1 MTPANGDV
9 RRLGVFG
16 GAFDPPHLM
25 HRVLVE
31 TALEQLR
38 LDRLQVVPTGQA
50 WHKSRPLTDAVH
62 RVAMAR
68 LAFDDLPRVRIDTRE
83 IARAGP
89 SYTVDTLRELRS
101 EYARAELFLI
111 IGQDQAQALPS
122 WHAWEQVVALAT
134 ICVAERADTT
144 AATTTRFQAP
154 DGLQQRFLH
163 LQLPLSD
170 TSATDIRHR
179 ASSGQSIVPLVGE
192 PVARYIVLHRLY
204 QST

>member
-1 MTPANGDV
+1 MTPANGVV

-50 WHKSRPLTDAVH
+50 WHKRRPLTDAAH
-62 RVAMAR
+62 RVAMTH
-68 LAFDDLPRVRIDTRE
+68 LAFDDLPRVQIDTRE
-83 IARAGP
+83 IARLGP
-89 SYTVDTLRELRS
+89 SYTVDTLRELRG
-101 EYARAELFLI
+101 EWPQAELFLI

-134 ICVAERADTT
+134 ICVAGRADPT
-144 AATTTRFQAP
+144 AAATGFQAP
-154 DGLQQRFLH
+154 DGLRQRFLQ
-163 LQLPLSD
+163 LRLPLSD

>member
-1 MTPANGDV
+1 MTPAGGDV

-16 GAFDPPHLM
+16 GAFDPPHRM

-31 TALEQLR
+31 AALDQLR
-38 LDRLQVVPTGQA
+38 LDRLQLVPTGQA

-62 RVAMAR
+62 RVAMAH
-68 LAFDDLPRVRIDTRE
+68 LAFDDLSRVQVDTRE

-89 SYTVDTLRELRS
+89 SYTVDTLRELRG
-101 EYARAELFLI
+101 EFPAAELFLV
-111 IGQDQAQALPS
+111 IGQDQAQALQS

-134 ICVAERADTT
+134 ICVAERADAT
-144 AATTTRFQAP
+144 AAATRFQAP
-154 DGLQQRFLH
+154 DGLRQRFMQ